1 MNKKEYLE
9 KCAMITGVLNKI
21 MNGQSVPMAERMT
34 ACGNAIEIFCGDNV
48 NSQKNKRK
56 ID

>member
-1 MNKKEYLE
+1 MNKKEYLK
-9 KCAMITGVLNKI
+9 KCATITDVLNKI
-21 MNGQSVPMAERMT
+21 MNGNPVSMAERMN
-34 ACGNAIEIFCGDNV
+34 ACGNAIEIFCGDNA

>member
-9 KCAMITGVLNKI
+9 KYATITDVLNKI
-21 MNGQSVPMAERMT
+21 MNGESVPTAERVN